1 LKYLLFL
8 FLAVW
13 AGESS
18 AQTCAL
24 TLSGHAEDLDT
35 REKLAAAT
43 VKLQET
49 GQQVLTDQNGDF
61 RFTNLCPGTYTL
73 EITHVSCDLQTKR
86 IVLSRDQHLDL
97 LLPHAR
103 KTLGEIVVE
112 SQQPKPAGRQQI
124 TARDLEETRGKTL
137 AEALSRINGV
147 TLLQTGSTI
156 SKPVIHGLHSSRL
169 LTINNGVRQEGQQ
182 WGNEHAPEIDPF
194 IAGKLSVVKGVDE
207 LRYGSDA
214 IGGVILVEPR
224 PLRDQPGYAA
234 EVNTGYFT
242 NNRQYVVSGV
252 WEQQLKKVPAFRYRL
267 QGTFRQ
273 GGNINTPDYRLN
285 NTASREANFSVT
297 AGWKKEKF
305 NTEVFYSQFNTKIG
319 IFPGSHIGNLTDLLN
334 AINAEKP
341 DPVFLGQQTYSINRP
356 YQQVSHQLAKIK
368 SGFSLGE
375 HKFTVSV
382 AGQFNHRQE
391 YDIVRS
397 SSNTRPQLDLSIA
410 TFTEDL
416 SWEHPRIGNFTGVA
430 GVSFMQQDNS
440 YSGRYFIPNYF
451 SNTIGAYAL
460 EKWRKHKWELQAGVR
475 YDAKNIDTRRLKFN
489 GDTLDYNFSFS
500 TLAASVQAQYRPSA
514 PWSIQTGISLST
526 RAPYVN
532 ELLSDG
538 IHHGTATYE
547 KGNIFLKPERSLNS
561 TAGVRYDAPSKKF
574 SADWQVYAN
583 YIHDFIYQ
591 QPRPDEPVLTIAGAF
606 PLIEYTQTNA
616 LLYGTD
622 LALTAKI
629 LPRLEWE
636 GKLSILYAKD
646 RSRND
651 WLIWMPANR
660 YTNELTYQFK
670 DKGRWKD
677 SYISASWQHVDR
689 QRRVPD
695 ETNGKQD
702 YKAPPAAYDLIALN
716 ASTTVK
722 AGSVPLTFGIG
733 VQNLL
738 NTRYRD
744 YLNSMRYFTDEQG
757 RNIGFRLRVPINSSN
772 KQ

>member
-1 LKYLLFL
+1 
-8 FLAVW
+8 
-13 AGESS
+13 
-18 AQTCAL
+18 
-24 TLSGHAEDLDT
+24 
-35 REKLAAAT
+35 
-43 VKLQET
+43 
-49 GQQVLTDQNGDF
+49 
-61 RFTNLCPGTYTL
+61 
-73 EITHVSCDLQTKR
+73 
-86 IVLSRDQHLDL
+86 
-97 LLPHAR
+97 
-103 KTLGEIVVE
+103 
-112 SQQPKPAGRQQI
+112 
-124 TARDLEETRGKTL
+124 
-137 AEALSRINGV
+137 
-147 TLLQTGSTI
+147 
-156 SKPVIHGLHSSRL
+156 
-169 LTINNGVRQEGQQ
+169 
-182 WGNEHAPEIDPF
+182 
-194 IAGKLSVVKGVDE
+194 
-207 LRYGSDA
+207 
-214 IGGVILVEPR
+214 
-224 PLRDQPGYAA
+224 
-234 EVNTGYFT
+234 
-242 NNRQYVVSGV
+242 
-252 WEQQLKKVPAFRYRL
+252 
-267 QGTFRQ
+267 
-273 GGNINTPDYRLN
+273 
-285 NTASREANFSVT
+285 
-297 AGWKKEKF
+297 
-305 NTEVFYSQFNTKIG
+305 
-319 IFPGSHIGNLTDLLN
+319 
-334 AINAEKP
+334 
-341 DPVFLGQQTYSINRP
+341 
-356 YQQVSHQLAKIK
+356 
-368 SGFSLGE
+368 LGE

-660 YTNELTYQFK
+660 YTNELTYQF
-670 DKGRWKD
+670 
-677 SYISASWQHVDR
+677 
-689 QRRVPD
+689 
-695 ETNGKQD
+695 
-702 YKAPPAAYDLIALN
+702 
-716 ASTTVK
+716 
-722 AGSVPLTFGIG
+722 
-733 VQNLL
+733 
-738 NTRYRD
+738 
-744 YLNSMRYFTDEQG
+744 QG
-757 RNIGFRLRVPINSSN
+757 
-772 KQ
+772 